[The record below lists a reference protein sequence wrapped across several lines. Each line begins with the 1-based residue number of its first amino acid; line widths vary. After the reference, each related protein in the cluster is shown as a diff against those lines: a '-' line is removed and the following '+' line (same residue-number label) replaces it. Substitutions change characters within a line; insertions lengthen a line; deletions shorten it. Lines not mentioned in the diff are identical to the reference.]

1 MTQKERKKNK
11 MKELMESWRNYTKQ
25 ILSEDIALGG
35 GKSQS
40 GISFQGSKER
50 EEGEEEG
57 KDTLS
62 KAAEKT
68 GGDLSD
74 YGVVKIVDFLNSP
87 EGKDPKVRAALRGG
101 QKDAKSKDE
110 VIKVSDNAT
119 PNVSTLKPTQNEISL
134 SKSIGWPLSSYDT
147 LKNIETG
154 DPSGR
159 GMKIVSS
166 GDLVIDGHHRWSS
179 MWSVNP
185 QADINAVDIDLAAH
199 GDSPDEKLA
208 LAQLAIAATIDP
220 TSGDIPKATTG
231 GAKDNI
237 LGSDA
242 GTIKDMIT
250 SLVGKKMD
258 SGKPLLGDKYI
269 ETVKNSEEGK
279 TYFGLE
285 SNMSNEQARGV
296 IINKVSENLSNL
308 PKPQGPERDYMPQF
322 DGGDTHDKQVSLG
335 NVVARMKAGDVNFK
349 GPFKE

>member
-1 MTQKERKKNK
+1 MIQEERKKNK

-50 EEGEEEG
+50 EEGEEDG
-57 KDTLS
+57 KDALA
-62 KAAEKT
+62 KAADKT

-87 EGKDPKVRAALRGG
+87 EGKDPKVRAALRTG
-101 QKDAKSKDE
+101 QEDAKAKDE
-110 VIKVSDNAT
+110 VIAVNDNAS
-119 PNVSTLKPTQNEISL
+119 PDVANLSPTQNEISL
-134 SKSIGWPLSSYDT
+134 SKSIGWPLSSIET
-147 LKNIETG
+147 LQNVATG
-154 DPSGR
+154 DPTGR

-179 MWSVNP
+179 VWSVNP
-185 QADINAVDIDLAAH
+185 KAKVLAVDVGLPGEDA
-199 GDSPDEKLA
+199 DQKLA
-208 LAQLAIAATIDP
+208 VAQLAIAATIDP
-220 TSGDIPKATTG
+220 TSGDVPKATTG

-242 GTIKDMIT
+242 ETIKGMIT

-258 SGKPLLGDKYI
+258 SGKPLLGDEYVD
-269 ETVKNSEEGK
+269 TVKKSREGK
-279 TYFGLE
+279 AYFGLE
-285 SNMSNEQARGV
+285 PNMSNEQARGL
-296 IINKVSENLSNL
+296 IINKVSNNLANL
-308 PKPQGPERDYMPQF
+308 PEPQGPERDYMPQF

>member
-1 MTQKERKKNK
+1 
-11 MKELMESWRNYTKQ
+11 MESWRKFSKK
-25 ILSEDIALGG
+25 ILTEEIALGG

-40 GISFQGSKER
+40 SMSYQGSKER
-50 EEGEEEG
+50 EEGEEDG
-57 KDTLS
+57 KDTLA

-87 EGKDPKVRAALRGG
+87 EGKDPKVRAALRAG

-110 VIKVSDNAT
+110 VIKVSDNAS
-119 PNVSTLKPTQNEISL
+119 PSVSKLKPTQNEISL

-147 LKNIETG
+147 LKNIATG

-185 QADINAVDIDLAAH
+185 QAAINAVDIDLAAH

-208 LAQLAIAATIDP
+208 VAQLAIAATIDP

-231 GAKDNI
+231 GDEDDESAKDNI
-237 LGSDA
+237 LGSKA
-242 GTIKDMIT
+242 PEIKAMIT
-250 SLVGKKMD
+250 SLIGKKMD
-258 SGKPLLGDKYI
+258 SGKPLLGDEYI
-269 ETVKNSEEGK
+269 NTVKKSQEGND
-279 TYFGLE
+279 YFGLE
-285 SNMSNEQARGV
+285 PNMSNEQARGV
-296 IINKVSENLSNL
+296 IINKASENLSNL
-308 PKPQGPERDYMPQF
+308 PAPQGPERDYMPQF
-322 DGGDTHDKQVSLG
+322 DGGDTHDGQVSLS